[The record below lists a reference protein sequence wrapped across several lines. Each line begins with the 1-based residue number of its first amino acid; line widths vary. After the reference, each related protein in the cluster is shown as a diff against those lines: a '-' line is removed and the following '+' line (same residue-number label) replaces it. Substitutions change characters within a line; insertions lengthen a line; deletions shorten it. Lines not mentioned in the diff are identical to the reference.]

1 MSKLSKKEIVLLVI
15 SVILL
20 VSAAWA
26 LCTVECGNASP
37 KNDTVVLCDSV
48 TNNVDT
54 IQ

>member
-1 MSKLSKKEIVLLVI
+1 LF
-15 SVILL
+15 
-20 VSAAWA
+20 
-26 LCTVECGNASP
+26 TVECGNASP